1 MSLSTPRSSASR
13 APDLTV
19 PATQGT
25 APVIKF
31 RCLFTHDVRRKA
43 KRWQDGFLR
52 FHTFNKRVMV
62 YDNGGY
68 FIGDLH
74 YRAPEGIQ
82 DGDELELD
90 KGVLIQ
96 VCETL
101 EQSETDIS
109 VLYRNKATTSPPQS
123 NGPPSAARS
132 PAPRPLPSQQ
142 ASRSLNDLLGIRKT
156 PVPQSRSSY
165 EQRQRQAGTPQYER
179 PAKRQRT
186 ASPER
191 TSPSSAQGV
200 VDLSNSPPRNQQS
213 THSEPRRSSI
223 TAVARPQFHT
233 ASTGNGASNRFIT
246 ASSRS
251 SLPAQRDPT
260 SRSQNNTLAQRPVE
274 SSETT
279 TSRHSELNQCHPPQ
293 PALRNQQRAPISRP
307 QNNTMNQRPVG
318 SIGDITSRQ
327 SGLKQTRPPQS
338 VLRDQQDPIPQ
349 PQNSSAGIQRPP
361 ESNGDITSKQ
371 SEPQNPIPQSV
382 SRDLR
387 PSLGPDSPINPL
399 RLTCGNPRRKLMYRE
414 SSSARPQG
422 DPEIK
427 FEPTSSDFII
437 SDDELFNEDNLVP
450 NQPQPHLSE
459 PRQIKREEDLDVSFT
474 AAHENNHNLVCDP
487 NLSQS
492 LNNNVPSERLL
503 PQTSTTTG
511 SPSLPSRTG
520 PYLRDSHADQLH
532 VQPQRTLPANAN
544 HQNPGISSKFR
555 ASFSS
560 NIPPD
565 RQLPQTI
572 TPSGLSNIPSR
583 TIPTLPSASFIQPQ
597 MPFPRPRSAVLRKSY
612 SDTSAINS
620 FQTRP
625 LTTAT
630 NSLLNPATDTT
641 YNSEQGPWTSEA
653 LDLFDFWPPG
663 RPKPT

>member
-1 MSLSTPRSSASR
+1 MSTPRSSASR

-109 VLYRNKATTSPPQS
+109 VLYRNKSTTSPPQP
-123 NGPPSAARS
+123 NGPPSSARS
-132 PAPRPLPSQQ
+132 PAPRPLRSQQ

-156 PVPQSRSSY
+156 PVPQSRSPY
-165 EQRQRQAGTPQYER
+165 EQRQRKVGTPQYER

-200 VDLSNSPPRNQQS
+200 VDLSDSPPRNQQS
-213 THSEPRRSSI
+213 THSEPRRSST
-223 TAVARPQFHT
+223 TAAARPQFHT
-233 ASTGNGASNRFIT
+233 ASTGNGASNRSIT
-246 ASSRS
+246 ASSRAS
-251 SLPAQRDPT
+251 QPAQRDPT
-260 SRSQNNTLAQRPVE
+260 SRSQNNTLVQRPVK

-279 TSRHSELNQCHPPQ
+279 TSKHSELDQHRLPQ
-293 PALRNQQRAPISRP
+293 PALRDQQPPISRP

-318 SIGDITSRQ
+318 SLGDITSRQ
-327 SGLKQTRPPQS
+327 SELSQTRPPQS
-338 VLRDQQDPIPQ
+338 VLQGQRDPTPR

-361 ESNGDITSKQ
+361 ESIGAITSKQ
-371 SEPQNPIPQSV
+371 SEPQNPPPQSV
-382 SRDLR
+382 SCDTR
-387 PSLGPDSPINPL
+387 PSLGPDPPINPL

-414 SSSARPQG
+414 SSSPRPQG
-422 DPEIK
+422 HPEIK
-427 FEPTSSDFII
+427 LEPTSSDFMI

-450 NQPQPHLSE
+450 NQPQPHSSE
-459 PRQIKREEDLDVSFT
+459 PRQVKREEDLDVSFT
-474 AAHENNHNLVCDP
+474 EAHANNHNLVCDP
-487 NLSQS
+487 NFRQS

-503 PQTSTTTG
+503 PQTSTTT
-511 SPSLPSRTG
+511 SSSNLPPRTV
-520 PYLRDSHADQLH
+520 PWLRNSHAGQRQ

-544 HQNPGISSKFR
+544 HQNPGISSNFC
-555 ASFSS
+555 ASFSN
-560 NIPPD
+560 NIPSEPH
-565 RQLPQTI
+565 LPQTT
-572 TPSGLSNIPSR
+572 TPSVPSNIPSR
-583 TIPTLPSASFIQPQ
+583 TIPTLPSASSIQPQ
-597 MPFPRPRSAVLRKSY
+597 MPFPRPRSTVLRKSY

-630 NSLLNPATDTT
+630 NSPLNPATDTT
-641 YNSEQGPWTSEA
+641 DDSEQGPWTSEA